1 MSAALAIAER
11 LQARRVGCG
20 RWIAKCPAHAD
31 RAPSLT
37 IAEGREGRTLLHCF
51 AGCPLQ
57 AILRAAG
64 LSMRHLFS
72 SAPRPGPNPEP
83 RAAATA
89 AADRDRRRAEQS
101 RVDLLRRQWHDLNRS
116 AAVLARRLAT
126 TPDGAP
132 GAEALTACFHDVLA
146 ELRLVDSTLTG
157 GDEWHTMV

>member
-11 LQARRVGCG
+11 LQARRIGCG
-20 RWIAKCPAHAD
+20 RWIAQCPAHAD

-51 AGCPLQ
+51 AGCPLH

-64 LSMRHLFS
+64 ISMHHLFP
-72 SAPRPGPNPEP
+72 SALRPGPHPEQ
-83 RAAATA
+83 RAAA
-89 AADRDRRRAEQS
+89 AADRERRRAERI
-101 RVDLLRRQWHDLNRS
+101 RVDILRRQWHDLNRS
-116 AAVLARRLAT
+116 AAGLARRLAT

-132 GAEALTACFHDVLA
+132 GAEALTACFHDVLS
-146 ELRLVDSTLTG
+146 ELRVVDSTLTG